1 MGGVGYNLIL
11 KVQKIPMEKI
21 FMRISQKQATIVEIW
36 SLYGGP
42 TFSTAQL
49 GHALLSFF
57 FLEEPNLNTVSNLI
71 PEIESLRHMY
81 FIFYFLIVREIKSAR
96 NLYT

>member
-36 SLYGGP
+36 SLYGAP

-49 GHALLSFF
+49 GHAFF